1 LVERLTHKA
10 GVPVSHVPRAID
22 YDPEHGGACVLC
34 QHCDAYFCPRDAK
47 MDAEIAALR
56 PATRMG
62 AVRLMAQTECLRV
75 LTTSD
80 GRRATGVRVRREG
93 EEYTIHARIVALAC
107 GISGTPTLLWRSRSG
122 GAPHPNGVANGSGTL
137 GRQVA
142 AHRQAW
148 VFPVSPLVQ
157 RRPFHQKT
165 FAINAF
171 YASAPNSPHPLG
183 TIQSAGY
190 IEPLSFSRRYRPFVA
205 AALFNSFQTFVM
217 TEMPPSPHTGYVLT
231 DGGAKPLGMPS
242 QNPKAFSRLRQQ
254 AIKLFK
260 RAGYPVFA
268 PRIYGAWH
276 SVGSARMGKDPSTS
290 IVDSFGRTHDV
301 DGLYVVDASALPTAG
316 AVNTGL
322 TIAAVALRAAEAVP
336 KS

>member
-1 LVERLTHKA
+1 
-10 GVPVSHVPRAID
+10 
-22 YDPEHGGACVLC
+22 
-34 QHCDAYFCPRDAK
+34 
-47 MDAEIAALR
+47 
-56 PATRMG
+56 
-62 AVRLMAQTECLRV
+62 
-75 LTTSD
+75 
-80 GRRATGVRVRREG
+80 VRREG

-107 GISGTPTLLWRSRSG
+107 GITGTPTLLWRSRSG
-122 GAPHPNGVANGSGTL
+122 GAPHPNGVANASGTL

-142 AHRQAW
+142 AHRQGW

-157 RRPFHQKT
+157 RVPFHQKT
-165 FAINAF
+165 FAMNAF
-171 YASAPNSPHPLG
+171 YASAPNWPHPLG

-205 AALFNSFQTFVM
+205 AALFNSFQAFVM
-217 TEMPPSPHTGYVLT
+217 TEMPPSPDTGYVLT
-231 DGGAKPLGMPS
+231 DGGAKPLGLKLK
-242 QNPKAFSRLRQQ
+242 NPKTFSRLRKQ

-260 RAGYPVFA
+260 RAGYPVLA
-268 PRIYGAWH
+268 PRVYGAWH

-290 IVDSFGRTHDV
+290 IVDSFGRAHDV